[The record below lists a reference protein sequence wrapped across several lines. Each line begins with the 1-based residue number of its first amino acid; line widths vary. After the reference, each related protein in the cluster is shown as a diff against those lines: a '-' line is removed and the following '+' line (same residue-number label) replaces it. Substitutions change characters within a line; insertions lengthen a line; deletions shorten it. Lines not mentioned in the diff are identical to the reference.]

1 MTALVCIAAIALEIS
16 KIEWCLIVISITA
29 VWSAEAMNTAIENL
43 MDFVSPE
50 LHPLA
55 RRTKDA
61 AAGAVLVVA
70 IGAAIVGG
78 IIFLPHIL
86 ALAG

>member
-1 MTALVCIAAIALEIS
+1 MTAFVCIAAIAFQIT
-16 KIEWCLIVISITA
+16 KIEWCLIVISIAA
-29 VWSAEAMNTAIENL
+29 VWTAEAMNTAIEKL
-43 MDFVSPE
+43 TDLVSPE

-55 RRTKDA
+55 GKTKDA
-61 AAGAVLVVA
+61 AAGAVLVIA

-86 ALAG
+86 ALAD